1 MKKIIIVIMFSL
13 IANVSYAA
21 TEKVYLKCKYIVT
34 ENRSTGIL
42 ADGFAV
48 GNFGHIILTEILIGK
63 KNTKITVY
71 RPFPDFHSIDQS
83 FNQKVEASV
92 SKRKAEVNGN
102 SYTGSD
108 IYSGTIDGS
117 KLDMIDRYVFT
128 KSNNDWSLKMRNLYR
143 DGDIDINYIAEGK
156 CIVVDK
162 KYYKNIIK
170 KGPTSSDLEF

>member
-13 IANVSYAA
+13 ITNVSYAA

-63 KNTKITVY
+63 KNTKISVH
-71 RPFPDFHSIDQS
+71 RAFPDFDDKELS
-83 FNQKVEASV
+83 FNKKIDAAVT
-92 SKRKAEVNGN
+92 KRKAEVNGN
-102 SYTGSD
+102 SYTASKKDSYNLPEGKTD
-108 IYSGTIDGS
+108 IIGRFT
-117 KLDMIDRYVFT
+117 FT
-128 KSNNDWSLKMRNLYR
+128 KSNNKWSLKMRNLYR
-143 DGDIDINYIAEGK
+143 SGDININYIAEGK

>member
-1 MKKIIIVIMFSL
+1 MFSL

-34 ENRSTGIL
+34 ENRSTGSL
-42 ADGFAV
+42 ADIFEV

-63 KNTKITVY
+63 KNTKIAVY
-71 RPFPDFHSIDQS
+71 RPFPDFDSIDQS
-83 FNQKVEASV
+83 FNKKIEAAV
-92 SKRKAEVNGN
+92 TKRKAEVNGN

-117 KLDMIDRYVFT
+117 KFDIIDRYVFT
-128 KSNNDWSLKMRNLYR
+128 KTDNNWSLKMRNLFR
-143 DGDIDINYIAEGK
+143 HTTVDTNYIAEGK
-156 CIVVDK
+156 CIIVDK

>member
-1 MKKIIIVIMFSL
+1 MFSL
-13 IANVSYAA
+13 ISNVSYAA

-34 ENRSTGIL
+34 ENRSTGRL
-42 ADGFAV
+42 ADIFEV

-71 RPFPDFHSIDQS
+71 RPFPDFDSIDQS
-83 FNQKVEASV
+83 FNKKIEAAV
-92 SKRKAEVNGN
+92 TKRKAEVNGN
-102 SYTGSD
+102 SYTALHKMSVN
-108 IYSGTIDGS
+108 TTDGG
-117 KLDMIDRYVFT
+117 KWDTIDRYVFT

-156 CIVVDK
+156 CIIVDK

>member
-34 ENRSTGIL
+34 ENRSTGRR
-42 ADGFAV
+42 ADIFEV

-63 KNTKITVY
+63 KNTKISVY
-71 RPFPDFHSIDQS
+71 RPFPDFKWIDQS
-83 FNQKVEASV
+83 FNKKIEAAV
-92 SKRKAEVNGN
+92 TKRKAEVNGN

-117 KLDMIDRYVFT
+117 KVDNIDRFVFT
-128 KSNNDWSLKMRNLYR
+128 KSNNDWSLKKRELYR

-156 CIVVDK
+156 CIIVDK

>member
-34 ENRSTGIL
+34 ENRSTGSL
-42 ADGFAV
+42 ADILEV

-63 KNTKITVY
+63 KNTKIAVY
-71 RPFPDFHSIDQS
+71 RPFPDFDSIDQS
-83 FNQKVEASV
+83 FNKKIEAAV
-92 SKRKAEVNGN
+92 TKRKAEVNGN
-102 SYTGSD
+102 SYTALHKASFD
-108 IYSGTIDGS
+108 IDGG
-117 KLDMIDRYVFT
+117 KLDSIDRYVFT
-128 KSNNDWSLKMRNLYR
+128 KTDNNWSLKMRNLTR
-143 DGDIDINYIAEGK
+143 TSTIDINFIAEGK